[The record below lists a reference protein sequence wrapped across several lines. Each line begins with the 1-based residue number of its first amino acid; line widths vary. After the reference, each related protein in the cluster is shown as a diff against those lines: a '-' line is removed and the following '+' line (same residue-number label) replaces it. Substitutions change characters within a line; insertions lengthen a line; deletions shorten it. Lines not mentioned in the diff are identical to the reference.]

1 MRLSGKFIKFIVI
14 TVFLGFVV
22 WAVQEGKFSPLWSNT
37 QALFLGKK
45 EPKLTFKDYKFK
57 KIVRNDIDQ
66 KVLATGTVSLK
77 TGAEVKIGARISG
90 QLDNLMV
97 KIGDIVKAGD
107 TIATI
112 EHEDLLAR
120 VAQFAADLKE
130 EEVRLAKIKQEGP
143 LEINRLKAAL
153 EERNVQV
160 TLAEKMLSRNQSL
173 KNKGIVSEAIV
184 DQTDEHLMV
193 LNAQIKL
200 AKEEIKLAKARSQN
214 DILLQEVK
222 VEKALANIREET
234 TQLSYATITAPIDGV
249 VAFVSTQE
257 GETVVASMSA
267 PTFVTLIDLKKLEVT
282 AYVDETD
289 IGKIKEKQKANFTV
303 DAFPKNIFDAVIREI
318 RPKAII
324 KDNVVNYEVMLDVSK
339 KNIALLRPEMT
350 ANITVTTGTHNNV
363 LIIPRGAVK
372 RSGKKS
378 FAVIK
383 EGANVS
389 EKVIELG
396 WRDGDMQ
403 EVTSGLSEEDEVG
416 VLIKTKNKKRGRR
429 RR

>member
-1 MRLSGKFIKFIVI
+1 MRWYGKFVKFVVI

-22 WAVQEGKFSPLWSNT
+22 WAVREGKFSPLWSNA

-130 EEVRLAKIKQEGP
+130 EEVRLAKVKQEGP

-153 EERNVQV
+153 EERNVQIV
-160 TLAEKMLSRNQSL
+160 LAEKMLSRNQSL
-173 KNKGIVSEAIV
+173 KNQGIVSEAIV

-200 AKEEIKLAKARSQN
+200 AKEEIKLAQARSQN
-214 DILLQEVK
+214 NILLQEVK

-318 RPKAII
+318 RPKAVI
-324 KDNVVNYEVMLDVSK
+324 KDNVVNYEVMLDISK

-363 LIIPRGAVK
+363 LVIPRGAVK

-383 EGANVS
+383 EGANVF

-403 EVTSGLSEEDEVG
+403 EITSGLSEEDEVG
-416 VLIKTKNKKRGRR
+416 VLIKTKTKKRGRR

>member
-14 TVFLGFVV
+14 AGFLGLIV
-22 WAVQEGKFSPLWSNT
+22 WAAREGKFSPLWSNAQT
-37 QALFLGKK
+37 LFLGKK
-45 EPKLTFKDYKFK
+45 ELKLTFKDYKFK

-143 LEINRLKAAL
+143 LEINRLTAAL
-153 EERNVQV
+153 EERNVQI

-350 ANITVTTGTHNNV
+350 ANISVTTGTHNNV

>member
-1 MRLSGKFIKFIVI
+1 MRLYGKFSKFIVI
-14 TVFLGFVV
+14 AVFLGFIV
-22 WAVQEGKFSPLWSNT
+22 WAVREGKFSPLWSNA

-57 KIVRNDIDQ
+57 KTIRKDVAQ

-120 VAQFAADLKE
+120 VAQFTADLKE
-130 EEVRLAKIKQEGP
+130 EDVRLAKVKQEGP
-143 LEINRLKAAL
+143 LEINRLKASL
-153 EERNVQV
+153 EERNVQII
-160 TLAEKMLSRNQSL
+160 LAEKMLLRNQSL
-173 KNKGIVSEAIV
+173 KNNGIVSEATV

-200 AKEEIKLAKARSQN
+200 AKEEIKLANARSQN

-222 VEKALANIREET
+222 VEKALANIREQK

-303 DAFPKNIFDAVIREI
+303 DAFPKNIFDAAIREI
-318 RPKAII
+318 RPKAAI
-324 KDNVVNYEVMLDVSK
+324 KDNVVNYEVMLDISK

-350 ANITVTTGTHNNV
+350 ANIIVTTGSHNNV
-363 LIIPRGAVK
+363 LVIPRGAVK

-383 EGANVS
+383 EGTNVS
-389 EKVIELG
+389 EKAIELG

-416 VLIKTKNKKRGRR
+416 VLIKIKNKKRSRR

>member
-1 MRLSGKFIKFIVI
+1 MRLYGKFSKFIVI
-14 TVFLGFVV
+14 AVFLGFIV
-22 WAVQEGKFSPLWSNT
+22 WAIREGKFSPLWSNAQT
-37 QALFLGKK
+37 LFLGKR

-57 KIVRNDIDQ
+57 EIIRKDVAQ

-120 VAQFAADLKE
+120 VAQFSADLKE
-130 EEVRLAKIKQEGP
+130 EAVRLAKVKQEGP
-143 LEINRLKAAL
+143 LEINRLKASL
-153 EERNVQV
+153 EERNVQII
-160 TLAEKMLSRNQSL
+160 LAEKMLLRNQSL
-173 KNKGIVSEAIV
+173 KNNGIVSEATV
-184 DQTDEHLMV
+184 DQTDERLMV

-200 AKEEIKLAKARSQN
+200 AKEEIKLANARSQN

-222 VEKALANIREET
+222 VEKALANIREQK
-234 TQLSYATITAPIDGV
+234 TQLSHDVHGSTVCVEPLDDLEMTILTRDVQWCCSIV
-249 VAFVSTQE
+249 
-257 GETVVASMSA
+257 
-267 PTFVTLIDLKKLEVT
+267 VTLIDLKKVEVT

-303 DAFPKNIFDAVIREI
+303 DAFPKIFFDAVIREI
-318 RPKAII
+318 RPKAVI
-324 KDNVVNYEVMLDVSK
+324 KDNVVNYEVMLDISK

-350 ANITVTTGTHNNV
+350 ANIIVTTGTHHNV
-363 LIIPRGAVK
+363 LVIPRGAVK

-383 EGANVS
+383 ENANIS
-389 EKVIELG
+389 EKAIELG
-396 WRDGDMQ
+396 YDR
-403 EVTSGLSEEDEVG
+403 ESLAELIEDLWEKKF
-416 VLIKTKNKKRGRR
+416 LIKTKNKKRGRR